1 MEVFSALTAVLGHP
15 TVNTVVLAA
24 AVYFIRD
31 LAKAVKEL
39 GGEVEKMKL
48 HVATD
53 YATKSD
59 LKDELRRHET
69 VFHEV

>member
-31 LAKAVKEL
+31 LAKAVKDL
-39 GGEVEKMKL
+39 GSEVEKMKL

-53 YATKSD
+53 YATKAD
-59 LKDELRRHET
+59 LRDTMTRHET
-69 VFHEV
+69 IFHEV